1 MRTITLKSIPDALYD
16 SLKQAAEAH
25 RRSLNSEVLVLL
37 ERALG
42 QRPVEAGEA
51 LARVRAVRRAAGGR
65 PLTDAEITAGKREG
79 RP

>member
-1 MRTITLKSIPDALYD
+1 MRTITLKSIPDSLYER
-16 SLKQAAEAH
+16 LKEAAEAH

-42 QRPVEAGEA
+42 QRPADAAEA
-51 LARVRAVRRAAGGR
+51 LARVRAVRRAAGNR
-65 PLTDAEITAGKREG
+65 PLTDAAITAAKGEG